1 MGVTVSACTV
11 VKKDMV
17 EDPSP
22 VSFSPSSSPAKKR
35 KSNPT
40 FQYPRSPSKKDSIK
54 QEKDKSAYAASGSFE
69 SKRPP
74 PLILEHNNNGSHQ
87 GDSKSTSSTSSK
99 TQPINSSINNHNI
112 SSMRNSLDF
121 SVISTASTTSAIVDN
136 IQNDDIPPVIST
148 KNNINQLLSYTSSN
162 ASLKSTTSNQ
172 AKSRNRPHYLSN
184 LSSPVT
190 KSAVSPYGTLGGNLS
205 VPPKAETRNKSENA
219 INVPTNSL
227 KIDQVARGKSDQ
239 NIPSTGSLSKK
250 SPTINK
256 APSPRKTK
264 GLSPRENNLSDKKLP
279 HSSTTTKLSNSDPMQ
294 ELKKQLEDSVFKF
307 NSRLTNKDKQLLPQP
322 NNIKRRHSLF
332 AGTPNSP
339 SLLNE
344 IKQNEKSEP
353 SSTPPIFPF
362 NPNFT
367 FGMSL
372 HAPEKQERR
381 HSEFS
386 AMDKQKSFEPIASPQ
401 PTSMLQVKTAPRRR
415 MSIAGASP
423 SHHVEMTTTA
433 QLGRDIHGRK
443 TINQYTIIKKLGK
456 GSFGSVKLGRSSK
469 TGELVAIKVINKSL
483 INNIKRKYKAPGQQQ
498 NSQINKIKHEIAILK
513 KLDHPNIVRLLEVI
527 DDPMN
532 DKICLVFE
540 YIDGGELMK
549 LNDDGILEAGQKPF
563 SEDEARFYF
572 RQLLNGL
579 EYLHHNRVVH
589 RDIKPSNILLTK
601 SREVKLSDFGVS
613 KLLED
618 DEEDSL
624 DDSQGTPA
632 FLPPEAC
639 YKGKIQGKLADIWAL
654 GVTLYCMV
662 FGTLPFKSDEAG
674 ASKLLYLYYV
684 IQHEE
689 PHIPETASKE
699 LKDIITRMLD
709 KNPKTR
715 ITMDELQE
723 HPWVTMDEPSSHTA
737 AENPGLMLKSQS
749 NTLGEQAPML
759 GDEVRS
765 YKHHTQLRKMHST
778 RRVVVDSKD
787 IDNALSAKE
796 YSPDN
801 LKRNN
806 SNKIKRAESKQGEEK
821 ISLIRRRSSRL
832 FSIEVN
838 SPENEVVPV
847 IENSVNIKRE

>member
-1 MGVTVSACTV
+1 MGGSVSACAV
-11 VKKDMV
+11 VKNDMV

-22 VSFSPSSSPAKKR
+22 SSFSPSSPTKKR

-40 FQYPRSPSKKDSIK
+40 FQDSRSPSRKDNIK
-54 QEKDKSAYAASGSFE
+54 QEKDKSAYAASGSLE
-69 SKRPP
+69 AKRPT
-74 PLILEHNNNGSHQ
+74 PLNLEHPNNRSIQ
-87 GDSKSTSSTSSK
+87 GDVKCNGSSTSSK
-99 TQPINSSINNHNI
+99 PFI
-112 SSMRNSLDF
+112 SSNNNNSVRNSLDF
-121 SVISTASTTSAIVDN
+121 SVISTASTTSTTVDN
-136 IQNDDIPPVIST
+136 IPNDDITPLIST
-148 KNNINQLLSYTSSN
+148 KNSNQQQVTYSSSS
-162 ASLKSTTSNQ
+162 ASLTSTASNQ
-172 AKSRNRPHYLSN
+172 ARSRNRPHYLSN

-190 KSAVSPYGTLGGNLS
+190 KTPVSNFGSLNGSLT
-205 VPPKAETRNKSENA
+205 VPQKETRNKSENA
-219 INVPTNSL
+219 INLRPSELKVEPVP
-227 KIDQVARGKSDQ
+227 RGKSDQ
-239 NIPSTGSLSKK
+239 NIPTVPHSVK
-250 SPTINK
+250 SPRTNK
-256 APSPRKTK
+256 LSSPRNNKIT
-264 GLSPRENNLSDKKLP
+264 SPGENVLVDKKLSHP
-279 HSSTTTKLSNSDPMQ
+279 TTTSKLSNDPMV
-294 ELKKQLEDSVFKF
+294 ELRKQLEDSVFKF
-307 NSRLTNKDKQLLPQP
+307 NSRLTNNDKLLLP

-339 SLLNE
+339 SLLHE
-344 IKQNEKSEP
+344 IKQNEKTEP
-353 SSTPPIFPF
+353 TSTPSNFLF

-367 FGMSL
+367 FGATL
-372 HAPEKQERR
+372 NAPEKERR
-381 HSEFS
+381 HSEFLG
-386 AMDKQKSFEPIASPQ
+386 MEKQKSFEPITPPPQ

-415 MSIAGASP
+415 MSIAGATP

-433 QLGRDIHGRK
+433 QHGRDVHGRK

-456 GSFGSVKLGRSSK
+456 GSFGSVKLGKSAK
-469 TGELVAIKVINKSL
+469 NGELVAIKVINKSL

-549 LNDDGILEAGQKPF
+549 LNDDGILESGQKPF

-699 LKDIITRMLD
+699 LKDIISRMLD

-723 HPWVTMDEPSSHTA
+723 HPWVTMDEPSSHNT
-737 AENPGLMLKSQS
+737 AENPGFMVKYQS
-749 NTLGEQAPML
+749 NMLGVQAPMM
-759 GDEVRS
+759 GDEIRS

-778 RRVVVDSKD
+778 RRVVVDSQD

-801 LKRNN
+801 LKRGN
-806 SNKIKRAESKQGEEK
+806 SKTKIKRADSKQGEEK
-821 ISLIRRRSSRL
+821 ISLIRRRSSRM
-832 FSIEVN
+832 FSIEIN
-838 SPENEVVPV
+838 SPENEVVAV
-847 IENSVNIKRE
+847 IDNAVNINKE